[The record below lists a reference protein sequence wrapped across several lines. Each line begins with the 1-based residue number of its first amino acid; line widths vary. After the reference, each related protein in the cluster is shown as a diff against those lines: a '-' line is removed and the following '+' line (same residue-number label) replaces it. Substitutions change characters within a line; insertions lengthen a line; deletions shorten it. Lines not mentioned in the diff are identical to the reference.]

1 MLGHVCQLHYHG
13 GGVVA
18 YQLENG
24 RLARLQFRTGPFLK
38 IGQEV
43 TLSIVDGAAV
53 DILAADPSKEM
64 APKHAG
70 GVAGSTDTLVERAD
84 YVARPA
90 TSQAIAL
97 LQSMGAKR
105 LQREIVRFRNATP
118 EERLEWMDQI
128 EVELQRLLEEDGDGL
143 DGDGLCRLV
152 RRLAAWLHRPVVNS
166 PCADHRSAKHWPRGR
181 QDTEMSWKPP
191 GLYPASL
198 ADLQVGWGWCA
209 GGARQKDVSCQ
220 APRKRWGLGGSPGHE
235 TDQCFG
241 SSQRT
246 PCLQKEAEQI
256 QSLDFRL
263 GCAPL
268 WGDRFDNLHFCPHMR
283 ELRTCTGC
291 GGSRICEHQKRR
303 DQCVTCRH
311 LPGHWRW
318 PAQKSRTT
326 ALPATKNSTL
336 VFNGRFCSKMLQVSV
351 ASGFV

>member
-1 MLGHVCQLHYHG
+1 M
-13 GGVVA
+13 VA

-105 LQREIVRFRNATP
+105 LQREIGRFRNATP

-166 PCADHRSAKHWPRGR
+166 PCADHRSAKH
-181 QDTEMSWKPP
+181 
-191 GLYPASL
+191 
-198 ADLQVGWGWCA
+198 
-209 GGARQKDVSCQ
+209 
-220 APRKRWGLGGSPGHE
+220 
-235 TDQCFG
+235 
-241 SSQRT
+241 
-246 PCLQKEAEQI
+246 
-256 QSLDFRL
+256 
-263 GCAPL
+263 
-268 WGDRFDNLHFCPHMR
+268 
-283 ELRTCTGC
+283 
-291 GGSRICEHQKRR
+291 
-303 DQCVTCRH
+303 
-311 LPGHWRW
+311 
-318 PAQKSRTT
+318 
-326 ALPATKNSTL
+326 
-336 VFNGRFCSKMLQVSV
+336 
-351 ASGFV
+351 